1 MGAQRRRGVTACSM
15 ANKTRERTRRWRA
28 CGVEGSGTCKDNGH
42 GSMASSQTT
51 AGHTAARRGQE
62 TTAGTQGPT
71 RAHKAPASL
80 ARRPNATT
88 RGGWRGSPPIQRS
101 SGKTAAKKV
110 RWSRGRRLGR
120 LGLMQGKQSSTTPS
134 PAGPAPIP
142 WWRLDHGR
150 LRLGRR
156 RPWFGLLRLRSAHT
170 RADGDEVVRL
180 QPPPRTAL
188 PRRLQLLPS
197 SSPSSFLIQV
207 VVADWGKIPQG
218 RRGLGRGRRTG
229 FIGRRPRVLSAG
241 AGGWDPSACVPM
253 ATRRHPGAQVSMEQ
267 GATGFFARRAC
278 VSRRKKGREE
288 RGRGG

>member
-1 MGAQRRRGVTACSM
+1 M
-15 ANKTRERTRRWRA
+15 ANKTRKRTRRWRA

-120 LGLMQGKQSSTTPS
+120 LGLMQG
-134 PAGPAPIP
+134 
-142 WWRLDHGR
+142 
-150 LRLGRR
+150 
-156 RPWFGLLRLRSAHT
+156 
-170 RADGDEVVRL
+170 RAAR
-180 QPPPRTAL
+180 
-188 PRRLQLLPS
+188 RRLQQVWLLFRGGDLTTDGSGLGVDVLGSGYSGFAAPTHGRTATRSCGFSLLHERHSPSDSSSSLLP
-197 SSPSSFLIQV
+197 PPLLF
-207 VVADWGKIPQG
+207 
-218 RRGLGRGRRTG
+218 
-229 FIGRRPRVLSAG
+229 
-241 AGGWDPSACVPM
+241 
-253 ATRRHPGAQVSMEQ
+253 
-267 GATGFFARRAC
+267 
-278 VSRRKKGREE
+278 
-288 RGRGG
+288 